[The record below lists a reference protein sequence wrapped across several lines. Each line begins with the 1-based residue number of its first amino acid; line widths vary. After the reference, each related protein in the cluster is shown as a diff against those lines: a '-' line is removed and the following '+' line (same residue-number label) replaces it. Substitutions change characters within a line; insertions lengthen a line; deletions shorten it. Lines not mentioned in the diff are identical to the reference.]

1 MIKFPTKKN
10 YQKDSFYSEYINK
23 LNICL
28 NGMNLKTITL
38 ISDVLKKKILEKKNI
53 FVCGNGGSA
62 SVANHFLCDFNKG
75 IKLSSKKKLTPKIIS
90 LSNSVELITAIG
102 NDIGYEKIF
111 SSQLENY
118 ASKSDCIMF
127 FSCSGTSKNIL
138 DTIKLAKKIGL
149 TIILITG
156 FNKKKFNRIKLHLD
170 LNCKNYGITEDIF
183 SSLMHMISQKIRFD
197 SLGKKVRKNAIL

>member
-10 YQKDSFYSEYINK
+10 YQKGSFYSEYINK
-23 LNICL
+23 LNSCL

-102 NDIGYEKIF
+102 NDIKKY
-111 SSQLENY
+111 
-118 ASKSDCIMF
+118 
-127 FSCSGTSKNIL
+127 KN
-138 DTIKLAKKIGL
+138 
-149 TIILITG
+149 
-156 FNKKKFNRIKLHLD
+156 
-170 LNCKNYGITEDIF
+170 
-183 SSLMHMISQKIRFD
+183 S
-197 SLGKKVRKNAIL
+197 